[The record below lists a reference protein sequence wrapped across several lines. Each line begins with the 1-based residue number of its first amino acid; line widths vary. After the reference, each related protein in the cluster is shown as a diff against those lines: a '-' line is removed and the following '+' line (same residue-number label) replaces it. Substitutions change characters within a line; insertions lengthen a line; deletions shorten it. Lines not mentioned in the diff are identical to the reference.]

1 MRIIVERSR
10 GRSINMLLIVQ
21 YELLMH
27 IYHRNKKLINGHTDT
42 IICINRFSPNFIMMG
57 KLTFPTQSVSLLL
70 TAVARKQAPRRKD
83 NYDPSCSSNF

>member
-21 YELLMH
+21 YEFLMH
-27 IYHRNKKLINGHTDT
+27 IYHRNKKIINGHTDT
-42 IICINRFSPNFIMMG
+42 SICNNRFSPNFIMMG

-70 TAVARKQAPRRKD
+70 TALAR
-83 NYDPSCSSNF
+83 